1 MGEITRKK
9 KKINWFMVML
19 LVPALAM
26 LTVTIII
33 PVFVVVGMSF
43 FHYNL
48 LDMSN
53 IKWNNFSNYK
63 AVLRDGHRPVFYRS
77 GGGTA
82 AE

>member
-53 IKWNNFSNYK
+53 IKW
-63 AVLRDGHRPVFYRS
+63 VRDGHRPVFYRS